1 MLTIADMSDR
11 DFQKLLQV
19 ALTDLGL
26 RQTMLENRVSEVN
39 EEMRSLE
46 KDDQLDKL
54 DMQLRAVRQDYDHYR
69 QFVDPD
75 FKLDVADQY
84 RES

>member
-1 MLTIADMSDR
+1 MLTKADMSDR

-69 QFVDPD
+69 QFVDFD

>member
-1 MLTIADMSDR
+1 MLTKADMSDR

-46 KDDQLDKL
+46 K
-54 DMQLRAVRQDYDHYR
+54 MTNWIN
-69 QFVDPD
+69 
-75 FKLDVADQY
+75 
-84 RES
+84 

>member
-1 MLTIADMSDR
+1 MLTKADMSDR

-69 QFVDPD
+69 QFVDSD

>member
-1 MLTIADMSDR
+1 MLTKADMSDR

-19 ALTDLGL
+19 ALNDLGL

-69 QFVDPD
+69 QFVDSD